1 MMLYCVYNTDD
12 NSLKHRRSGT
22 GLRVTDPSDLY
33 SARETS
39 RRVDRRSRDQDVR
52 HQVFTEPEHHFDHG
66 YQVRN
71 FSPILFD
78 LIYRDFSGVV
88 G

>member
-1 MMLYCVYNTDD
+1 MCECTDD
-12 NSLKHRRSGT
+12 SSLNYRRSGA

-33 SARETS
+33 SARETN

-52 HQVFTEPEHHFDHG
+52 HQVFTDSEHRIDHG

-71 FSPILFD
+71 FSPVLFD
-78 LIYRDFSGVV
+78 LMYRDFSGVM